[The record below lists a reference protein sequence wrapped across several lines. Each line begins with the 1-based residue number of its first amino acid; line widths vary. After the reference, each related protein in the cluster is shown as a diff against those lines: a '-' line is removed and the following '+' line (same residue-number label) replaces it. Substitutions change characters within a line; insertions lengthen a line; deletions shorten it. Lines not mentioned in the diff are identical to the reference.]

1 MQYKFEVNLFHNS
14 VAKTIFFMNDA
25 VFFILI
31 FPKIYSILSI
41 KGFINK
47 ILFRL
52 HYKEEEIKRING
64 DWESVSAKEADLS
77 KMQAEVRAK
86 LSDVDSREM
95 SLKFREE
102 RLSQEKVRFVECFIM
117 RDIEFSFRVLVN
129 HLNMVMF
136 VLQVLMG
143 KN

>member
-1 MQYKFEVNLFHNS
+1 MMPCFSSSF
-14 VAKTIFFMNDA
+14 
-25 VFFILI
+25 
-31 FPKIYSILSI
+31 FPKIYIILSI

-95 SLKFREE
+95 SLKFRGE

-117 RDIEFSFRVLVN
+117 RDIEFSIRVLVN
-129 HLNMVMF
+129 HLDMVMF

>member
-1 MQYKFEVNLFHNS
+1 
-14 VAKTIFFMNDA
+14 MNDA
-25 VFFILI
+25 LFFIFI
-31 FPKIYSILSI
+31 FPRIYSILSI

-129 HLNMVMF
+129 HLDMVMF

>member
-1 MQYKFEVNLFHNS
+1 
-14 VAKTIFFMNDA
+14 MNDD
-25 VFFILI
+25 VFFIFI

-129 HLNMVMF
+129 HLNMVTF
-136 VLQVLMG
+136 VLQVLIG

>member
-1 MQYKFEVNLFHNS
+1 M
-14 VAKTIFFMNDA
+14 
-25 VFFILI
+25 
-31 FPKIYSILSI
+31 
-41 KGFINK
+41 
-47 ILFRL
+47 

-117 RDIEFSFRVLVN
+117 RDIEFSIRVLVN
-129 HLNMVMF
+129 HLDMVMF

>member
-1 MQYKFEVNLFHNS
+1 
-14 VAKTIFFMNDA
+14 MNDA
-25 VFFILI
+25 VFFIFI

-129 HLNMVMF
+129 HLDMVMF

>member
-1 MQYKFEVNLFHNS
+1 
-14 VAKTIFFMNDA
+14 MNDA
-25 VFFILI
+25 VFFIFI
-31 FPKIYSILSI
+31 FPKIYRILSI

-77 KMQAEVRAK
+77 KMQAEVHAK

-102 RLSQEKVRFVECFIM
+102 RLSQEKVRFVQCFIM
-117 RDIEFSFRVLVN
+117 RDIKFSFRVLVN
-129 HLNMVMF
+129 HLDMVMF